1 MDTEESEEII
11 EAQKANVFQIE
22 NDGKPTIG
30 SNVYHKKENKKMDN
44 KFSPNL

>member
-1 MDTEESEEII
+1 MDTEESDEII
-11 EAQKANVFQIE
+11 EAQIANVFQIE
-22 NDGKPTIG
+22 KDGKPING